1 VDDLRK
7 CYKCGYETGETVT
20 KCPKCGRGLLSTK
33 QVRQLGWVQVI
44 IGLFLVVFMGIITF
58 NLAPS
63 MLEPGVPDTS
73 GSRFTGTREQARIV
87 LGLFGVIIVFGLT
100 SIAGGLWQITFG
112 TRNKWI
118 LYFGVV
124 LFLLLMLFAST
135 VENVLG

>member
-1 VDDLRK
+1 VDELRK
-7 CYKCGYETGETVT
+7 CHKCGYETHDTIA

-33 QVRQLGWVQVI
+33 RVRRLGWVQLFV
-44 IGLFLVVFMGIITF
+44 GLFLVMFMGIITF

-100 SIAGGLWQITFG
+100 SMAGGLWQITFG

-124 LFLLLMLFAST
+124 LFLLLILFASS